1 MERFFEFA
9 GNHPLLIAGIV
20 AVIVAIIANEVYQ
33 LVVGSRSVD
42 TATAT
47 NLYNRE
53 DAVFVDLRSEN
64 AFLTSHLPGAVN
76 VPMARIE
83 QQQGRLQRY
92 RGRPLIVY
100 GEPGRGA
107 GKAIKT
113 LRAAGFEPVY
123 ELRGGFLGWQDANLP
138 LESRG

>member
-20 AVIVAIIANEVYQ
+20 AVVVAIIANEIYQ
-33 LVVGSRSVD
+33 LRVGSRAVD

-47 NLYNRE
+47 NLYNRD
-53 DAVFVDLRSEN
+53 DAVFIDLRGEN

-76 VPMARIE
+76 VPMARIA
-83 QQQGRLQRY
+83 QQKERLNRY

-100 GEPGRGA
+100 GEPGRGV
-107 GKAIKT
+107 GKAIT
-113 LRAAGFEPVY
+113 ALREAGFDPVY
-123 ELRGGFLGWQDANLP
+123 ELRGGFGAWQEASLP